1 MDSPIKGLERLSEEL
16 KIERQKLNIALQER
30 ARVRVEVESHK
41 QTIEQQRSEIQEYT
55 EVINSLKDELE
66 QANSRA
72 DVLQSNYDGL
82 QEEARQRENQYQ
94 SWLQSSQDQ
103 TQSAVAYEEQLQA
116 KDEEIKSLQILIETM
131 DTKAHAKDDLIATLK
146 DELLD
151 LRRMNANNEHEKLE
165 AYRYLSELDATN
177 QDLTMKLHLA
187 DVSSHGL
194 QERQSAT
201 EELRSELEESLQLNT
216 SLNEQVREL
225 NEKLQGK
232 YLNERKL
239 NEVASQ
245 AQGEKDSLRRECEE
259 LRQQVQSLLSSVRS
273 ESEAKGAL
281 AEKIASIGKNRDF
294 LDDQVEE
301 LRSSVQ
307 SMQRNT
313 LQLEEEIDQY
323 KERLDEAYGEL
334 QAKEKLIEEL
344 SLKAHKAD
352 EMSPLLVEV
361 DSLRTQLNALRKQ
374 MIKRDLEDQAGILP
388 TRVLLDREQQGRSV
402 YEGIIADLR
411 AEVERLTVKYDEV
424 MGRYERAMER
434 ASKVE
439 LLEEELGIY
448 KEMAQNMS
456 RETQT

>member
-41 QTIEQQRSEIQEYT
+41 QIIEQQKSEIQEYS
-55 EVINSLKDELE
+55 EIINSLKDEL
-66 QANSRA
+66 QQTNNRA
-72 DVLQSNYDGL
+72 DVLQNNYDSL
-82 QEEARQRENQYQ
+82 QEEASQRENQYQ

-103 TQSAVAYEEQLQA
+103 SQSAVAYEEQLQA

-131 DTKAHAKDDLIATLK
+131 DTKAGAKDELIATLK

-151 LRRMNANNEHEKLE
+151 LRRLNANNEQEKLE

-177 QDLTMKLHLA
+177 QDLSIKLHLA
-187 DVSSHGL
+187 DVSTHGL

-201 EELRSELEESLQLNT
+201 EELRSELEASLQLNT

-225 NEKLQGK
+225 NEKLQSK
-232 YLNERKL
+232 YLSERKL
-239 NEVASQ
+239 NEVVSQ
-245 AQGEKDSLRRECEE
+245 SQSDKESIKRECDE
-259 LRQQVQSLLSSVRS
+259 LRSQVQSLLSAVRT
-273 ESEAKGAL
+273 ENETKAAL
-281 AEKIASIGKNRDF
+281 AEKNASIMKNRDF

-301 LRSSVQ
+301 LRETVQ
-307 SMQRNT
+307 TMQRNT

-323 KERLDEAYGEL
+323 KERLEEAYGEL
-334 QAKEKLIEEL
+334 QAKDRHIEEL
-344 SLKAHKAD
+344 SMKAHKAD
-352 EMSPLLVEV
+352 EMSPMLVEV

-374 MIKRDLEDQAGILP
+374 MIRRDLEDQAGILP

-411 AEVERLTVKYDEV
+411 AEVERLTVKHDDV

-439 LLEEELGIY
+439 LLEEELSIY